1 LFGDKVKSKIR
12 VIKENC
18 DLSAAKDKSLP
29 LDSYIVE
36 YDNGDGVCIDI
47 SQGLRVDIFDHYY
60 DRYGNVISMK
70 WTDGRVNPKLYS
82 EQQKKKKK

>member
-1 LFGDKVKSKIR
+1 MKDKIR

-29 LDSYIVE
+29 LDSYIVR
-36 YDNGDGVCIDI
+36 YNNGEKDCIDI
-47 SQGLRVDIFDHYY
+47 AQGLKVDIFDHYY
-60 DRYGNVISMK
+60 DRYRNVISIK
-70 WTDGRVNPKLYS
+70 WTNGTMNPKLYG